1 MILSR
6 CKVAALDQIACL
18 VLISKVWLINTITC
32 NKKFSGGFCML
43 KRYLL
48 APGPTPVPSEVLL
61 AMAAPIIH
69 HRSPDF
75 LPVLDSAKKGLQW
88 LYQTKNDVLILSST
102 GTGGM
107 VGAVNN
113 FFNKEDK
120 VLVINGGKFGER
132 WTKICQSYG
141 LDVEEITVE
150 WGYAVNPEEVEER
163 LQKNRNIRGVFA
175 QASETSTGVYH
186 DIEALASVVKKYPDT
201 LFIVDAISAL
211 VAHDLKT
218 DAWGIDIMVGGS
230 QKGVMMPPGI
240 AFVSVSDKA
249 WARAETSKIPKFYFN
264 FKKERENLAKN
275 QTNFTS
281 PVTLII
287 GLNESLK
294 MLQAEGLENV
304 FKRHELLANA
314 TRKAV
319 QAIGLK
325 LYPKESPSNAVTAI
339 MTPDGIDGQA
349 VYKNLR
355 EKYGITAAGGQ
366 DRARGKIFRIAH
378 LGYADRFDVI
388 TAIAGIEMVL
398 KGMGHPVTLGTGVAV
413 AQELLMV

>member
-1 MILSR
+1 
-6 CKVAALDQIACL
+6 
-18 VLISKVWLINTITC
+18 
-32 NKKFSGGFCML
+32 ML

-61 AMAAPIIH
+61 SMAAPIIH

-75 LPVLDSAKKGLQW
+75 LPVLDAAKKGLQW
-88 LYQTKNDVLILSST
+88 LYQTKNDVLILCST

-113 FFNKEDK
+113 FFNKGDS

-141 LDVEEITVE
+141 LKVDELIVE
-150 WGYAVNPEEVEER
+150 WGYSVKPEAVEER
-163 LQKNRNIRGVFA
+163 LRKNKKIKGVFV

-186 DIEALASVVKKYPDT
+186 DIEALGKIVKKNDDT

-211 VAHDLKT
+211 VAHDLRT
-218 DAWGIDIMVGGS
+218 DEWGIDIMVGGS
-230 QKGVMMPPGI
+230 QKGVMLPPGI
-240 AFVSVSDKA
+240 AFVSVSEKA
-249 WARAETSKIPKFYFN
+249 WVKAETSKMPRFYFN
-264 FKKERENLAKN
+264 FKKERENLSKN

-294 MLQAEGLENV
+294 ILQSEGLQNI
-304 FKRHELLANA
+304 FNRHSTLANA
-314 TRKAV
+314 MRRAV
-319 QAIGLK
+319 LALGLE

-339 MTPDGIDGQA
+339 EAPKGIDGQA

-366 DRARGKIFRIAH
+366 DKAKGKIFRIAH

-398 KGMGHPVTLGTGVAV
+398 KGMGYPVKLGTGVSV
-413 AQELLMV
+413 AQELLMVKED

>member
-1 MILSR
+1 
-6 CKVAALDQIACL
+6 
-18 VLISKVWLINTITC
+18 
-32 NKKFSGGFCML
+32 ML

-48 APGPTPVPSEVLL
+48 APGPTPVPSEILL
-61 AMAAPIIH
+61 SMAAPIIH

-113 FFNKEDK
+113 FFNQGDE
-120 VLVINGGKFGER
+120 VLVVNGGKFGER
-132 WTKICQSYG
+132 WTKICQAYG
-141 LDVEEITVE
+141 LKVEEIVVE
-150 WGYAVNPEEVEER
+150 WGYAVKPEEVEER
-163 LQKNRNIRGVFA
+163 LKKNKNLKGVFV
-175 QASETSTGVYH
+175 QATETSTGVYH
-186 DIEALASVVKKYPDT
+186 DIQTLSSIVRKYEDT
-201 LFIVDAISAL
+201 LFVVDAISAL
-211 VAHDLKT
+211 VAHDLRT
-218 DAWGIDIMVGGS
+218 DEWGIDIMVGGS
-230 QKGVMMPPGI
+230 QKGVMLPPGI
-240 AFVSVSDKA
+240 AFVSVSEKA
-249 WARAETSKIPKFYFN
+249 WKKAETSKIPKFYFN

-287 GLNESLK
+287 GLNAGLK
-294 MLQAEGLENV
+294 MLQTEGLDNV
-304 FKRHELLANA
+304 FKRHERLAHA

-319 QAIGLK
+319 QAIGLE
-325 LYPKESPSNAVTAI
+325 LYPKESPANSVTAI
-339 MTPDGIDGQA
+339 MTPPGIDGQA

-366 DRARGKIFRIAH
+366 DKAKGKIFRIAH
-378 LGYADRFDVI
+378 LGYSDRFDII

-398 KGMGHPVTLGTGVAV
+398 KGMGHPVQLGTGVAV
-413 AQELLMV
+413 AQALLMD